1 MANIKRAKR
10 ASRFVLTPPRK
21 FIGRPQTNISEK
33 ILKKLHLKSMVH
45 W

>member
-1 MANIKRAKR
+1 MANVKSAKR
-10 ASRFVLTPPRK
+10 AARFALTPPRK
-21 FIGRPQTNISEK
+21 FIKTLQKNIPEK